1 MEKQCKKLWCCVK
14 RKYDKKITD
23 RKSVAMTLPQTG
35 EKGIATSLLS
45 NDNSGR
51 LEMMDFTKN

>member
-1 MEKQCKKLWCCVK
+1 MIKKLLTE
-14 RKYDKKITD
+14 RKI
-23 RKSVAMTLPQTG
+23 KSVAITLPQTG
-35 EKGIATSLLS
+35 EKGIATLLLS

>member
-14 RKYDKKITD
+14 RKY
-23 RKSVAMTLPQTG
+23 
-35 EKGIATSLLS
+35 EKGIATLLLS